1 MARVLITR
9 AQSQADAT
17 AALVKARG
25 FDPLVFPLTQTEVL
39 KDGVRAVE
47 AHARGVMVATS
58 ARAIE
63 VLEGAGL
70 GLWIGEQ
77 HWAVV
82 GTRAAAHLTKLHAKL
97 IMPPAHDVAGLIEGL
112 KGQHTRLTYLAGA
125 DRKQALEAAFPAMQV
140 IPVYQANALG
150 GFSAD
155 AVQRLSAEPPAFV
168 LVYSHRGA
176 HLLRQAIDDAGL
188 QTDMKQMQW
197 LCLSQDVAAEAP
209 SKAAVRIADV
219 PTQDALLRLLAHS
232 H

>member
-9 AQSQADAT
+9 AQPRADAT

-25 FDPLVFPLTQTEVL
+25 FDPFVFPLTQTEVL

-47 AHARGVMVATS
+47 ARAQGVMVATS

-70 GLWIGEQ
+70 GRWVGEQ
-77 HWAVV
+77 RWAVV
-82 GTRAAAHLTKLHAKL
+82 GTRAAAHLTKLGATL
-97 IMPPAHDVAGLIEGL
+97 AMPASRDVAGLIEGL
-112 KGQHTRLTYLAGA
+112 KGQHAPLTYLAGA
-125 DRKQALEAAFPAMQV
+125 NRKHALEACFPAMRV
-140 IPVYQANALG
+140 IPVYRAKALG

-155 AVQRLSAEPPAFV
+155 AVQRLSAEPPAFA

-209 SKAAVRIADV
+209 SQAAVRIADV